1 MSNKNRFSDSS
12 AKSYSQAL
20 YELASEEK
28 NLNDVEKHVISLLK
42 LISQSEDFN
51 SLIKNPTNKQ
61 EGQLNVIN
69 IIFEKFN
76 LNVLLK
82 KFTNFLVMKRRFFYV
97 EKIFKDFVIIC
108 SKNRGEISAKLTV
121 AKELNENEINKIKN
135 DLSQNFGSDVKL
147 NYNYDPDLIGGLIM
161 QVESVMID
169 TSIKNKLQHQHCHFL
184 SLKPYLLNH
193 QKIQPSLLLEHCLN
207 HIF

>member
-1 MSNKNRFSDSS
+1 LSDKNRFSDSS

-28 NLNDVEKHVISLLK
+28 ILNNVEEHVISLLK
-42 LISQSEDFN
+42 LISKSKDFN
-51 SLIKNPTNKQ
+51 LLIQDPTNKQ
-61 EGQLNVIN
+61 EDQLSVIN

-76 LNVLLK
+76 LNTLLK
-82 KFTNFLVMKRRFFYV
+82 KFLNFLVVKRRFFYIK
-97 EKIFKDFVIIC
+97 KILKDFVMIC

-121 AKELNENEINKIKN
+121 AKELNESEINKIKN
-135 DLSQNFGSDVKL
+135 DLSKNFGSDVKL

-169 TSIKNKLQHQHCHFL
+169 TSIKNKLQQIEN
-184 SLKPYLLNH
+184 KM
-193 QKIQPSLLLEHCLN
+193 IEA
-207 HIF
+207 

>member
-1 MSNKNRFSDSS
+1 LSDKNKFSDSS

-20 YELASEEK
+20 YELAFEEK
-28 NLNDVEKHVISLLK
+28 NLNDVEKNAISLLK

-51 SLIKNPTNKQ
+51 LLIKDPTNKQ
-61 EGQLNVIN
+61 EDQLNVMN

-76 LNVLLK
+76 LNNLLK
-82 KFTNFLVMKRRFFYV
+82 KFLNFLVMKRRFFYV
-97 EKIFKDFVIIC
+97 EKILKDFVMIC
-108 SKNRGEISAKLTV
+108 SKNRGEISAKLIV

-147 NYNYDPDLIGGLIM
+147 NYNYDPGLIGGLIM

-169 TSIKNKLQHQHCHFL
+169 TSIKNKLQQIEN
-184 SLKPYLLNH
+184 KM
-193 QKIQPSLLLEHCLN
+193 IEA
-207 HIF
+207 

>member
-1 MSNKNRFSDSS
+1 MSDKNRFSDSS

-28 NLNDVEKHVISLLK
+28 KLKDVEEHAISIIK

-51 SLIKNPTNKQ
+51 SLIKDPTNKQ
-61 EGQLNVIN
+61 EDQLNVIS

-76 LNVLLK
+76 LNKLLK
-82 KFTNFLVMKRRFFYV
+82 KFLNFLVMKRRFFYV
-97 EKIFKDFVIIC
+97 EKILKDFINIC
-108 SKNRGEISAKLTV
+108 SKNRGEISAKLIV
-121 AKELNENEINKIKN
+121 AKELNESQIIKIKN
-135 DLSQNFGSDVKL
+135 ELSQNFGSEIKL

-169 TSIKNKLQHQHCHFL
+169 TSIKNKLQ
-184 SLKPYLLNH
+184 
-193 QKIQPSLLLEHCLN
+193 KIEN
-207 HIF
+207 KMIEA

>member
-1 MSNKNRFSDSS
+1 LSEKNRFSDSS

-28 NLNDVEKHVISLLK
+28 KLNDIEEHVVSIIN

-51 SLIKNPTNKQ
+51 SLIKDPTNKQ
-61 EGQLNVIN
+61 EDQLNVIN

-76 LNVLLK
+76 LNNLLK
-82 KFTNFLVMKRRFFYV
+82 KFLNFLVMKRRFFYV
-97 EKIFKDFVIIC
+97 EKILKDFVTIC
-108 SKNRGEISAKLTV
+108 SKKRGEISAKLTV

-135 DLSQNFGSDVKL
+135 ELSQNFGSDVKL

-169 TSIKNKLQHQHCHFL
+169 TSIKNKLQQIEN
-184 SLKPYLLNH
+184 KM
-193 QKIQPSLLLEHCLN
+193 IEA
-207 HIF
+207 

>member
-1 MSNKNRFSDSS
+1 MSDKNRFSDSS

-28 NLNDVEKHVISLLK
+28 ILNDVEEHVISLIK
-42 LISQSEDFN
+42 LISQSKDFN

-61 EGQLNVIN
+61 EDQLNVIN

-76 LNVLLK
+76 LNNLLK
-82 KFTNFLVMKRRFFYV
+82 KFLNFLVTKRRLFYV
-97 EKIFKDFVIIC
+97 EKILKDFVTIC

-121 AKELNENEINKIKN
+121 AKELNEKEINKIKN

-147 NYNYDPDLIGGLIM
+147 NYNYDPDLIGGLII
-161 QVESVMID
+161 QVESLMID
-169 TSIKNKLQHQHCHFL
+169 TSIKNKLQQIE
-184 SLKPYLLNH
+184 K
-193 QKIQPSLLLEHCLN
+193 KMIEA
-207 HIF
+207 

>member
-28 NLNDVEKHVISLLK
+28 NLNDVEKNVISLLK

-51 SLIKNPTNKQ
+51 LLIQDPTNKQ
-61 EGQLNVIN
+61 EDQLNVIN

-76 LNVLLK
+76 LNNLLK
-82 KFTNFLVMKRRFFYV
+82 KFLNFLVTKRRLFYV
-97 EKIFKDFVIIC
+97 EKILKDFVTIC

-169 TSIKNKLQHQHCHFL
+169 TSIKNKLQQIEN
-184 SLKPYLLNH
+184 KM
-193 QKIQPSLLLEHCLN
+193 IEA
-207 HIF
+207 

>member
-1 MSNKNRFSDSS
+1 MSDKNRFSDSS

-20 YELASEEK
+20 YELATEEK
-28 NLNDVEKHVISLLK
+28 KLNEVEEHTISIIK

-51 SLIKNPTNKQ
+51 SLIKDPTNKQ
-61 EGQLNVIN
+61 EDQLNVIN
-69 IIFEKFN
+69 LIFEKFN
-76 LNVLLK
+76 LNNLLK
-82 KFTNFLVMKRRFFYV
+82 KFLNFLVMKRRFFYV
-97 EKIFKDFVIIC
+97 EKILKDFVTIC

-135 DLSQNFGSDVKL
+135 DLSQNFGADVKL

-169 TSIKNKLQHQHCHFL
+169 TSIKNKLQ
-184 SLKPYLLNH
+184 
-193 QKIQPSLLLEHCLN
+193 KIETKM
-207 HIF
+207 IEA

>member
-1 MSNKNRFSDSS
+1 LSNKNKFSNSS
-12 AKSYSQAL
+12 VKSYSQAI
-20 YELASEEK
+20 YELALEEK
-28 NLNDVEKHVISLLK
+28 NLNDVEENVISFLK
-42 LISQSEDFN
+42 LISQSKDFN
-51 SLIKNPTNKQ
+51 SIIKDPTNKQ
-61 EGQLNVIN
+61 EDQLKVIN

-76 LNVLLK
+76 LNNLLK
-82 KFTNFLVMKRRFFYV
+82 KFFNFLIMKRRFFYV
-97 EKIFKDFVIIC
+97 EKILKDFIVIC

-169 TSIKNKLQHQHCHFL
+169 TSIKNKLQQIEN
-184 SLKPYLLNH
+184 KM
-193 QKIQPSLLLEHCLN
+193 IEA
-207 HIF
+207 

>member
-1 MSNKNRFSDSS
+1 LSDKNRFSDSS

-28 NLNDVEKHVISLLK
+28 KLNEVEEHTISIIK

-51 SLIKNPTNKQ
+51 LLIKDPTNKQ
-61 EGQLNVIN
+61 KDQLNIIN

-76 LNVLLK
+76 LNTLLK
-82 KFTNFLVMKRRFFYV
+82 KFLNFLVMKRRFFYV
-97 EKIFKDFVIIC
+97 EKILKDFVMTC

-121 AKELNENEINKIKN
+121 AKELNENEISKIKN
-135 DLSQNFGSDVKL
+135 DLSQTFGSDIKL

-161 QVESVMID
+161 QVESIMID
-169 TSIKNKLQHQHCHFL
+169 TSIKNKLQQIEN
-184 SLKPYLLNH
+184 KM
-193 QKIQPSLLLEHCLN
+193 IEA
-207 HIF
+207 